1 MSAVPST
8 TDMDAGPSAGQ
19 LLRQAREAAGLHVA
33 ALAVALKVPVRKLEA
48 LEGDRHD
55 LLPDAVFARALASA
69 VCRTLKIDAR
79 PVLDRL
85 PQSGIP
91 RLVRDREGLNAP
103 FRAPG
108 DAAVP
113 GWREHLLRPVP
124 LVVGA
129 LLVGALAMLF
139 LPAFQ
144 PDAAPVSAAA
154 PDAVPMAAAQP
165 PVVMAAPV
173 SEALPVTAA
182 QPLPAQQ
189 AVAAGPTQLAAAA
202 AAASAGVASGAMA
215 PSLAPAPVPGPI
227 PSMLPARA
235 DSGLVTFRATG
246 PSWIEVTDSKGVVA
260 LRRTL
265 AAGES
270 AGASGSLPLAVTI
283 GSAAATVVEVRGRRF
298 DLAPVSR
305 DNVARFEVK

>member
-1 MSAVPST
+1 
-8 TDMDAGPSAGQ
+8 MDAGPSAGQ

-55 LLPDAVFARALASA
+55 LLPDAVFARALAST
-69 VCRTLKIDAR
+69 VCRTLKIDTR

-91 RLVRDREGLNAP
+91 RLVRYHEGLNAP

-113 GWREHLLRPVP
+113 GWREHMLRPVP
-124 LVVGA
+124 LLVGA
-129 LLVGALAMLF
+129 LLVGALAILF

-144 PDAAPVSAAA
+144 PGAEPVSAAE
-154 PDAVPMAAAQP
+154 PDAVPTAVAQP
-165 PVVMAAPV
+165 SVVMPAPV
-173 SEALPVTAA
+173 PEAVPVTAA
-182 QPLPAQQ
+182 QLPAAQQ
-189 AVAAGPTQLAAAA
+189 AVVLGSPQVAAA
-202 AAASAGVASGAMA
+202 
-215 PSLAPAPVPGPI
+215 LAPANAGVGSGPI
-227 PSMLPARA
+227 AQSLAQTPVQGQVPATLPAQA
-235 DSGLVTFRATG
+235 ESGLVTFRATG
-246 PSWIEVTDSKGVVA
+246 PSWIEVTDSKGMVV

-283 GSAAATVVEVRGRRF
+283 GSAAATVVEVRGKRF

-305 DNVARFEVK
+305 DNVARFEVR